1 MKRMAFSLTIE
12 AIEKQTKTVTRRPAE
27 TWRTLKAGDRLV
39 AVDKVMGLKKGQSP
53 RILGVLR
60 VTDVR
65 VEPLLIITPEDC
77 TREGF
82 PGMLPSEFIFMF
94 ADHYGEVDISHLEVR
109 RIEFEY
115 LTGDALI
122 AAMGEIDARAKA
134 TRKARERREAAA
146 SAADMDASREDAWFE
161 QRNSPR

>member
-27 TWRTLKAGDRLV
+27 TWRTLKVGDRIV

-53 RILGVLR
+53 RVLGVVR
-60 VTDVR
+60 VVDVR
-65 VEPLLIITPEDC
+65 IVNLEDFPPGDCAKEGLPDLTPTQFIERFAAAYKLTSLEVEDYL
-77 TREGF
+77 
-82 PGMLPSEFIFMF
+82 
-94 ADHYGEVDISHLEVR
+94 VR

-115 LTGDALI
+115 LAGDALI

-134 TRKARERREAAA
+134 TRKARERRQAQEAIA
-146 SAADMDASREDAWFE
+146 
-161 QRNSPR
+161 P